1 MTPISLWAEAF
12 SACIPSE
19 GAWRMLHKVLELMR
33 QMQQQEGVEPDPV
46 TFARVVIEYATV
58 ATLEDG
64 KCIHESSHK
73 VDWTLTSFCQH
84 VVISL
89 ACMLNMGV

>member
-1 MTPISLWAEAF
+1 
-12 SACIPSE
+12 
-19 GAWRMLHKVLELMR
+19 
-33 QMQQQEGVEPDPV
+33 MQQQEGVEPDPV
-46 TFARVVIEYATV
+46 TFARVVIEYDTV

-84 VVISL
+84 VVTSL